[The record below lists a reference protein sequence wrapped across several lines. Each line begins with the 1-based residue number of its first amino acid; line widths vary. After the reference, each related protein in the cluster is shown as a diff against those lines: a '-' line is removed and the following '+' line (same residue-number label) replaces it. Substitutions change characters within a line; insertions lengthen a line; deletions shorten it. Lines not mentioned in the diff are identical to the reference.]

1 MADQPN
7 RNPVRGERHM
17 RGARLAAIAT
27 LALAATSGI
36 AQGAALERA
45 VPQVV
50 RLLYEQGTYGEFG
63 LSFVDPHQSG
73 EGAVLPTP
81 AGPLALPGDTGD
93 LFQSHTSYFAAV
105 KGDIG
110 DRLSYVVGF
119 DQPQG
124 VATLY
129 SQGTFASTALSYAGT
144 QGQLRTYQFTGVLAY
159 DVNDRVKLYA
169 GLRAERVDAKAD
181 VPIIAGYTVD
191 VDDNWGYGYLI
202 GAAYARPEIALR
214 VGLTYSSAI
223 NHDVDATEDA
233 AVIPSPE
240 DSTFSLDMPQS
251 VTLDFQTG
259 VAPKTLVF
267 GSVRWV
273 NWADFAIAPPLF
285 VQLAGQPLV
294 DYQDDWW
301 TYTLGVGRQLTP
313 ELAGSFFVAW
323 EPPVGGTMTT
333 LGPYDGRTTGTAAL
347 SYDYGKFNFTGALT
361 YGVLGDTTNRFET
374 DFNDGW
380 VWGAAFRV
388 GYNF

>member
-1 MADQPN
+1 
-7 RNPVRGERHM
+7 M
-17 RGARLAAIAT
+17 RGARVAAIAT
-27 LALAATSGI
+27 LALTATSGI

-73 EGAVLPTP
+73 DGAVLPTP

-110 DRLSYVVGF
+110 ERLSYVVGF
-119 DQPQG
+119 DQPHG
-124 VATLY
+124 VGDPLQPGHLRLGRPVLCRHPGQAAHLPVHRRPRLRRHRPG
-129 SQGTFASTALSYAGT
+129 QALRRAARRARSTPRPPCRSSRDT
-144 QGQLRTYQFTGVLAY
+144 R
-159 DVNDRVKLYA
+159 
-169 GLRAERVDAKAD
+169 
-181 VPIIAGYTVD
+181 VD

-202 GAAYARPEIALR
+202 GASYARPEIALR

-233 AVIPSPE
+233 AVIPSPDELDLQRRHAAVGDARLPDRRRPE
-240 DSTFSLDMPQS
+240 DA
-251 VTLDFQTG
+251 G
-259 VAPKTLVF
+259 VRLGPLGQLGRFRDRAAAL
-267 GSVRWV
+267 R
-273 NWADFAIAPPLF
+273 ADIA
-285 VQLAGQPLV
+285 GIPLV

-361 YGVLGDTTNRFET
+361 YGVLGDTTNRFQT

-388 GYNF
+388 GYTF